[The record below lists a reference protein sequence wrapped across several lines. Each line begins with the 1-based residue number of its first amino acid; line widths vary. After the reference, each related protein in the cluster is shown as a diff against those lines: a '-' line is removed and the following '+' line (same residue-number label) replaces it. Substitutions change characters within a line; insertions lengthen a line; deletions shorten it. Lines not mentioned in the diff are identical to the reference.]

1 MRAQPDSPAQCTS
14 ARVAPATT
22 RPHDPRVPR
31 PADRLP
37 LLALAALFVGYSCSY
52 FHRADLSALA
62 PVWTGDGMHA
72 QLRAALPDLASL
84 GMLVYAC
91 GKLLGGWL
99 ADRFGGRRTFVA
111 ALAGAGVA
119 EAFAAA
125 AETTAAFAACRVLGM
140 LVLGCAW
147 PSVGHVAAAMTPRA
161 RLATTM
167 AFLSQSYLLGDAA
180 VRAVLAAVVAG
191 GGGAHA
197 VLRTSATGLLA
208 AAALVGVVLAI
219 DGRRRGVA
227 TTATARVAVGEPP
240 VPAPSVRG
248 VLVALAAMN
257 CAIAVVRESLALWAP
272 TLCVAA
278 SGVAAADAVRASASL
293 PFASAAGAFLAGW
306 LADRGGRCVFWAT
319 VPPAAAG
326 ALALFALAC
335 APAPNLPTLLAGM
348 AAASAFLAMPMSL
361 ASGVLPLRLLPTGGA
376 RRLGF
381 VDGAG
386 SFGAVLAGGAI
397 GRVLDDGGVAAMGAT
412 LAACAAA
419 AGVFA
424 AIALR
429 CARRLPAGLGGA

>member
-1 MRAQPDSPAQCTS
+1 M
-14 ARVAPATT
+14 
-22 RPHDPRVPR
+22 PR

-37 LLALAALFVGYSCSY
+37 LFALLALFVGYACSY

-62 PVWTGDGMHA
+62 PVWTGDGLHA
-72 QLRAALPDLASL
+72 ELRAALPDLASM
-84 GMLVYAC
+84 GMLVYAA

-119 EAFAAA
+119 EAFAVA
-125 AETTAAFAACRVLGM
+125 AETPFAFAVCRVLGM

-147 PSVGHVAAAMTPRA
+147 PAVGHVAAAMTPRA
-161 RLATTM
+161 RLAVTM

-191 GGGAHA
+191 GGGAHG
-197 VLRTSATGLLA
+197 VLRTSALGLLVGA
-208 AAALVGVVLAI
+208 AAVGVALAV
-219 DGRRRGVA
+219 DGRRRGIA
-227 TTATARVAVGEPP
+227 TTAAPRVAVG
-240 VPAPSVRG
+240 ATAAAGPSVRG
-248 VLVALAAMN
+248 VLAALAAMN

-272 TLCVAA
+272 TLCVTAC
-278 SGVAAADAVRASASL
+278 GVAPADAVRASAWL

-326 ALALFALAC
+326 AASLLALALA
-335 APAPNLPTLLAGM
+335 PSPSLPLLLAGM

-386 SFGAVLAGGAI
+386 SFGAVLAGAAM
-397 GRVLDDGGVAAMGAT
+397 GRVLDAGGVGALGAV

-419 AGVFA
+419 ASVLA

-429 CARRLPAGLGGA
+429 QARSLPTGLGGA